1 MTRLALALLILLPL
15 AIRLWDLDAP
25 LTERHQFRQ
34 SQTALTVWTFQQQGI
49 DLLGY
54 ETPLFGPP
62 WQVPMEF
69 PLFQAGAALL
79 GGLGMSL
86 EMACRVGGLLAF
98 LLALAGL
105 WGVLRVWNT
114 TPAQRNTALLALWA
128 MPLAVVWSRACTIEY
143 LAAAA
148 ALGQLAA
155 LLALAR
161 EARSPWVLVAGVL
174 SGSVAGLVKITTLV
188 PYLAVAAV
196 DLALR
201 ARGGARV
208 PWLRVAVVAGVPIAV
223 AMLWTAH
230 ADAIKAAS
238 PQTAWLTSAAL
249 TEWNLGTLAQRFDPE
264 VWWTLLRRIGS
275 QVLPFA
281 WVLPVLACAPRV
293 LAPLAGILAAWLV
306 LTNLYATHDYYAA
319 AITPLAALALGMAW
333 PGWWSRIAPRTRP
346 WIVLLLVASTLGGW
360 RYVRSSL
367 RADPGTA
374 WRLGRIAAAHSQP
387 DEWILVRGF
396 DWDPTVLYAARR
408 RGILLRENVAAALA
422 TAGWQLARDPRAR
435 VLVTT
440 DPDDPLLALHGGARR
455 VATDGTA
462 AVWVLR

>member
-15 AIRLWDLDAP
+15 AVRVWNLDAP

-49 DLLGY
+49 DLLAY

-79 GGLGMSL
+79 GALGLSL
-86 EMACRVGGLLAF
+86 EMACRVAGLLAF

-105 WGVLRVWNT
+105 GLVLRAWSAT
-114 TPAQRNTALLALWA
+114 TAQRNAALLALWA
-128 MPLAVVWSRACTIEY
+128 MPLAIVWSRACTIEY

-148 ALGQLAA
+148 ALGQLAV

-161 EARSPWVLVAGVL
+161 GERRTWVLAAGVL
-174 SGSVAGLVKITTLV
+174 SGAVAGLVKVTTLV

-196 DLALR
+196 DLGLR
-201 ARGGARV
+201 ARSGTRM
-208 PWLRVAVVAGVPIAV
+208 PWLRIATVVVVPVAVAL
-223 AMLWTAH
+223 LWTAH

-238 PQTAWLTSAAL
+238 PQTSWLTSTAL

-264 VWWTLLRRIGS
+264 VWWTLLRRFGA
-275 QVLPFA
+275 QVLPFV
-281 WVLPVLACAPRV
+281 WILPVLACAPRV
-293 LAPLAGILAAWLV
+293 VAPLAGILAAWLV

-319 AITPLAALALGMAW
+319 AITPLAALALGLSW
-333 PGWWSRIAPRTRP
+333 PGWWSRLAPRTRP
-346 WIVLLLVASTLGGW
+346 WIVLLLVLSTLGGW

-367 RADPGTA
+367 RADPGAA
-374 WRLGRIAAAHSQP
+374 WRLGRIAAEHAQL
-387 DEWILVRGF
+387 DDWILVRGF

-408 RGILLRENVAAALA
+408 RGVLLRENVAAVLA
-422 TAGWQLARDPRAR
+422 AEGWQLARDPRAR

-440 DPDDPLLALHGGARR
+440 DPEDPLLALHEGARR

-462 AVWVLR
+462 TVWVLR